1 MFNMLRIYKRHLS
14 AYRGD
19 NVNGVRIVLNRKE
32 QFALLHFFIQL
43 GQFYLIDRL
52 DYLADKVVDSNASDA
67 VHFHIYPGVMR
78 EMKIPAGT
86 LNSCCE
92 PDSLVDGVIRRTVG
106 LISRSILSLRFI
118 RDLLKNSINSSS
130 VNGFCT

>member
-1 MFNMLRIYKRHLS
+1 MFNMLSIYKRHLS

-43 GQFYLIDRL
+43 GQFYLVDRL

-67 VHFHIYPGVMR
+67 VHFHIYPGVITR
-78 EMKIPAGT
+78 NE
-86 LNSCCE
+86 
-92 PDSLVDGVIRRTVG
+92 DSRGNVEFVLRTGLFGRRG
-106 LISRSILSLRFI
+106 
-118 RDLLKNSINSSS
+118 D
-130 VNGFCT
+130 